1 MGVQELRQNVAYGFL
16 GLYALYGL
24 FGIGMVGLLFSF
36 AFGLILLSQ
45 NQNIELVVA
54 GTILSGLLFKIVLD
68 SRRKKESF
76 QDSPGVPAAK
86 FPDTLPLGQG
96 QTLTGISE
104 RVQQMGKR
112 NVFQPS
118 GVLSSDFA
126 EGFADATPNEQITPN
141 PGTPAMA
148 SANSPPSGN
157 SPVPPTANSSPAP
170 AGGATATPQL
180 AAALPSSVAAATQTP
195 PTQAGQPQAGNAGN
209 QVKSGFADPQTDGM
223 FKLGSIPPDAIGGSH
238 IDVGTT
244 LMNAMNALKPDQVKA
259 MTNDTRQL
267 LETQKSLMGMLKDM
281 KPMLQ
286 DGKNLM
292 EQFTGMFGT
301 PTAAAPLMVPTAPR
315 Q

>member
-1 MGVQELRQNVAYGFL
+1 MGTQELRTNVAYGFL
-16 GLYALYGL
+16 GLYAVYVL

-36 AFGLILLSQ
+36 AVGLILLSMDQ
-45 NQNIELVVA
+45 PVELVVA
-54 GTILSGLLFKIVLD
+54 GTILAGLLFKIIAD
-68 SRRKKESF
+68 GRRKKEPF
-76 QDSPGVPAAK
+76 EDSPGKPAAK
-86 FPDTLPLGQG
+86 FPDVLPLGQG
-96 QTLTGISE
+96 QTLTGISQ
-104 RVQQMGKR
+104 RVQQLGKR

-148 SANSPPSGN
+148 SATAPPPGN
-157 SPVPPTANSSPAP
+157 APVPPTANSSPAP
-170 AGGATATPQL
+170 AGGPTTSPQL
-180 AAALPSSVAAATQTP
+180 AAALPSSAAAAAATP
-195 PTQAGQPQAGNAGN
+195 PTQPGQPQANQAGT

-223 FKLGSIPPDAIGGSH
+223 FKLGSIPPDAIGGAH

-259 MTNDTRQL
+259 MTEDTRKL
-267 LETQKSLMGMLKDM
+267 LETQKSLMGMLQDM

-286 DGKNLM
+286 DGKSLM
-292 EQFTGMFGT
+292 EQFTGMFG
-301 PTAAAPLMVPTAPR
+301 PMPNSAPLMPTAPR